1 VVAYLEIFETEDVFG
16 RIDRIAAQHAQR
28 LVRLGAH
35 PRVDEVRQI
44 GTVAAVE
51 LQVEDA
57 GYASTLKGRL
67 YKFFL
72 ERDVLLRP
80 LGHVVYVL
88 PPYSVSRE
96 ELDHVYEVIEEALEK
111 IR

>member
-1 VVAYLEIFETEDVFG
+1 M
-16 RIDRIAAQHAQR
+16 
-28 LVRLGAH
+28 
-35 PRVDEVRQI
+35 RQI

-51 LQVEDA
+51 LQAEDA
-57 GYASTLKGRL
+57 GYFSTLKSRL

-72 ERDVLLRP
+72 ERGVLLRP

-96 ELDHVYEVIEEALEK
+96 ELDYVYEVIEEALEK
-111 IR
+111 IS